1 MKKLLII
8 SLMVLVFVFA
18 TSGCYI
24 SLQTYPNITG
34 WWTFVAGGTN
44 IPLMTQVIHIWSE
57 NFGGLGGMTH
67 DGVYDG
73 NSITGTITAAKF
85 GIPAKMVISFTDI
98 TTGITYEFSADL
110 DETVLR
116 FEQKMAGNVT
126 VTLGPDSD
134 GDTFEAEW
142 TGL

>member
-34 WWTFVAGGTN
+34 WWTFVTGGTN
-44 IPLMTQVIHIWSE
+44 ITLTQVIHIWSE
-57 NFGGLGGMTH
+57 NFGGLGGMTE
-67 DGVYDG
+67 GGTYDG
-73 NSITGTITAAKF
+73 NSITGTISAAKF
-85 GIPAKMVISFTDI
+85 GIPAKMVISFTDVG
-98 TTGITYEFSADL
+98 TGYTFEFVADL

-116 FEQKMAGNVT
+116 FEQKMTGNVT
-126 VTLGPDSD
+126 RSDCGATLC
-134 GDTFEAEW
+134 DTFEAEW
-142 TGL
+142 TVL

>member
-8 SLMVLVFVFA
+8 SLMVLVLVFA
-18 TSGCYI
+18 TSGCYV
-24 SLQTYPNITG
+24 SLQAYPNITG
-34 WWTFVAGGTN
+34 YWTFVTGGTN
-44 IPLMTQVIHIWSE
+44 VTLTQIIHIWSE
-57 NFGGLGGMTH
+57 NFGGLGGMTE
-67 DGVYDG
+67 GAPFGG
-73 NSITGTITAAKF
+73 NSITGTISAAKF

-98 TTGITYEFSADL
+98 TTGITYEFTADL

-126 VTLGPDSD
+126 ETLGAVSE

>member
-34 WWTFVAGGTN
+34 WWTFVTGGTN
-44 IPLMTQVIHIWSE
+44 ITLTQVIHIWSE
-57 NFGGLGGMTH
+57 NFGGLGVMTE
-67 DGVYDG
+67 GVTYG
-73 NSITGTITAAKF
+73 GYSITGTITAAKF
-85 GIPAKMVISFTDI
+85 GIPAKMVISFTDVD
-98 TTGITYEFSADL
+98 TGYTFEFVADL

-126 VTLGPDSD
+126 ETIGPAST

>member
-8 SLMVLVFVFA
+8 SLMVLVLVFA
-18 TSGCYI
+18 TSGCYV
-24 SLQTYPNITG
+24 SLQTYPNISG
-34 WWTFVAGGTN
+34 WWTFVTGGTN
-44 IPLMTQVIHIWSE
+44 ITLTQVIHIWSE

-67 DGVYDG
+67 GGIYDG

-98 TTGITYEFSADL
+98 TTGITYEFTANL

-126 VTLGPDSD
+126 ETIGPASN